1 MRDDFNTPEAMAVL
15 FDLNKELNRAVKEEC
30 AEQATFIMQLYAI

>member
-15 FDLNKELNRAVKEEC
+15 FDLNRELNRAVKE
-30 AEQATFIMQLYAI
+30 AMR